1 VLTDQPSDVK
11 HMFWFLIDS
20 ASAQLDQLEYILMFP
35 ECQIG
40 TPLEGVQ
47 LAVEIERLEET
58 RGADA
63 KLTVDTLGLSSLASL
78 RRSRPDANA
87 GLR

>member
-1 VLTDQPSDVK
+1 MLTDQPSDVK

-40 TPLEGVQ
+40 TPLEGRQ

-58 RGADA
+58 GGADA
-63 KLTVDTLGLSSLASL
+63 KLTVETLGLSSLASL